1 MPRKPFTESEIEAVR
16 ERILKETGG
25 IISAHGY
32 GALSMRKLASTL
44 SLTAGALYRYFPT
57 KQDLLV
63 AYCLG
68 SLSELEIKLKRIL
81 EGEEDSLLALE
92 QMLVAYS
99 EFALTDVDRFRVL
112 FLDYEVTRLTIP
124 GAPGLESYDL
134 LIEAVERAQAS
145 GRFRS
150 LPTRNIARI
159 LFASVH
165 GICILSATMPDIDF
179 SDARPL
185 AVEVTKNALRG
196 LLINSEEI

>member
-1 MPRKPFTESEIEAVR
+1 MPRRAFTKAEIEAVR
-16 ERILKETGG
+16 ERILKETGS

-63 AYCLG
+63 AYCLE
-68 SLSELEIKLKRIL
+68 SLSELENKLKRIS
-81 EGEEDSLLALE
+81 EDEESPLSVLE
-92 QMLVAYS
+92 QMLVAYG
-99 EFALTDVDRFRVL
+99 EFALADADRFRVL

-124 GAPGLESYDL
+124 GAPGLESYDF
-134 LIEAVERAQAS
+134 LIKAVEGAQAS
-145 GRFRS
+145 GRFRP
-150 LPTRNIARI
+150 LPTKSIARI

-185 AVEVTKNALRG
+185 AVEAAKNALRG
-196 LLINSEEI
+196 LLISSEEI

>member
-1 MPRKPFTESEIEAVR
+1 MPRKAFTQAEIEAVR
-16 ERILKETGG
+16 KRILKETGS

-63 AYCLG
+63 AYCLE
-68 SLSELEIKLKRIL
+68 SLSELENKLKRIL
-81 EGEEDSLLALE
+81 EDEKNPLSVLE
-92 QMLVAYS
+92 QMLVAYG
-99 EFALTDVDRFRVL
+99 EFALADTDRFRVL

-134 LIEAVERAQAS
+134 LIRAVERGQAS
-145 GRFRS
+145 GRFRL
-150 LPTRNIARI
+150 LPTRSIARI

-165 GICILSATMPDIDF
+165 GICILSTTIPDIDF
-179 SDARPL
+179 SDAHPL
-185 AVEVTKNALRG
+185 AVEAVRNALRG
-196 LLINSEEI
+196 LLLNSEEI